1 MDREELYQLAAEKA
15 VAENSWDSIEFLC
28 KPMNQFELLLRLSF
42 EGAKQLAYDW
52 LNNDA
57 PDAMPHRHRGEYWD
71 QLDACIKF
79 EEFYRRLCEVRE
91 RINRKH
97 NTIINDLN

>member
-15 VAENSWDSIEFLC
+15 VAENSWDTIEFLC

-42 EGAKQLAYDW
+42 EGAKKLAYDW
-52 LNNDA
+52 LNDDS
-57 PDAMPHRHRGEYWD
+57 PTAMPHRHRDEPWN
-71 QLDACIKF
+71 QLRAAIKF
-79 EEFYRRLCEVRE
+79 EEFYRKLCEVRE
-91 RINRKH
+91 YEKRKH